1 MPNVVDFVLHFADWQ
16 KDLLVFVILKKAR
29 TEMCVV
35 SIGGLKK
42 RGTARHFVCL
52 MAWWRFDVEPMKGGR
67 AAAGFFSNNNDRSLI
82 RHVRG
87 PRLADRPGDD
97 NIFLCTG
104 TV

>member
-1 MPNVVDFVLHFADWQ
+1 MPNVVDFVLHFADWK

-67 AAAGFFSNNNDRSLI
+67 AAAG
-82 RHVRG
+82 V
-87 PRLADRPGDD
+87 
-97 NIFLCTG
+97 FLK
-104 TV
+104 